1 MFLRWSLVVTSYF
14 VSQLSSKSLLFLNAT
29 PPNHLTIYFS
39 RLLAFPL
46 LRMTLPP
53 LLGLQKHS
61 YGQAFLL
68 NDSGIMKG
76 SPKFNMYCHQQGSL
90 LGPTGTN
97 SWAWR
102 WFYPFS
108 NTNTH
113 LFQGNSRKSSWNS
126 QQYIPPSLGYSNLN
140 NAIWGALLI
149 NPTLEQL
156 FTSLRA
162 QCGLQRMDPIYS
174 TKNMRTSAYT
184 ICIHTGGKI
193 GFLWEL
199 SISPKSRKSISKSSS
214 NSKIAIFPLKYNQ
227 NI

>member
-1 MFLRWSLVVTSYF
+1 MFLRWTLVIISYF
-14 VSQLSSKSLLFLNAT
+14 VGQLSSKSLLFLNAM
-29 PPNHLTIYFS
+29 PPYHLMIYFS

-61 YGQAFLL
+61 YGQAHLL
-68 NDSGIMKG
+68 NASGIMEG
-76 SPKFNMYCHQQGSL
+76 SLKFNMYFHQQGSL

-102 WFYPFS
+102 RFYPFS

-126 QQYIPPSLGYSNLN
+126 QQYIPPTLGYSNLN
-140 NAIWGALLI
+140 NVIWGALII

-156 FTSLRA
+156 FKSLRA
-162 QCGLQRMDPIYS
+162 QCGLQWMDPIYS
-174 TKNMRTSAYT
+174 TKNMRTSVYT
-184 ICIHTGGKI
+184 ICIHTCGKI
-193 GFLWEL
+193 DVYENCQCLPNQESLFLNYVV
-199 SISPKSRKSISKSSS
+199 IPK
-214 NSKIAIFPLKYNQ
+214 
-227 NI
+227 